1 MLGFSNL
8 YERNEPM
15 NETIRRVRLF
25 GLTGSLRRGS
35 YSTAVLRGL
44 QAALATDVELDIWEP
59 NLPLYNE
66 DDDGPATP
74 ESVRAFRQA
83 VASSDGIVISTPEYN
98 HGMPGPLKNVLD
110 WASRPHGKSALTG
123 KPTLIISSSP
133 AFTGGV
139 RAQSQLNETLL
150 AMQAVI
156 IPGPQVVIGGVGDK
170 VSDGR
175 LVDQPSLAF
184 ALTAIDRLKQFRR
197 HSLALDLELA
207 G

>member
-1 MLGFSNL
+1 
-8 YERNEPM
+8 M

-25 GLTGSLRRGS
+25 GLTGSLREGS

-44 QAALATDVELDIWEP
+44 EAALGADVEFDIWEP
-59 NLPLYNE
+59 SLPLYNE
-66 DDDGPATP
+66 DDDGPAAP
-74 ESVRAFRQA
+74 ESVQAFRQA

-98 HGMPGPLKNVLD
+98 HGVPGPLKNTLD
-110 WASRPHGKSALTG
+110 WASRPHGKSAFNA

-150 AMQAVI
+150 SMGAI
-156 IPGPQVVIGGVGDK
+156 IVPGPQIVIGGVSDK

-175 LVDQPSLAF
+175 LVDQPSLVF
-184 ALTAIDRLKQFRR
+184 ALAAIDRLKRLCRR
-197 HSLALDLELA
+197 SFAPDAEAVGGRVLEA
-207 G
+207 GELR